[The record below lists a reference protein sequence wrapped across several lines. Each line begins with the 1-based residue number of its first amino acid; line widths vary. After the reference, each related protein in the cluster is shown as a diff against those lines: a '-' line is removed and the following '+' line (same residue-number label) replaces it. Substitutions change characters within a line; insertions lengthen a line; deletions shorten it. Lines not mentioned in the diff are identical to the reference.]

1 MHIKSTDPLFR
12 HMLFG
17 YEANYNTIK
26 NALLYKTVATDIPE
40 AIRIM
45 RSLLLLVV
53 TQRVVV
59 NPSRR
64 FGTINRSHLQ
74 GSINLIYIAAVALNH
89 ASR

>member
-1 MHIKSTDPLFR
+1 MAFGCEALYAILLKKS
-12 HMLFG
+12 
-17 YEANYNTIK
+17 
-26 NALLYKTVATDIPE
+26 LYKTVATEIPE
-40 AIRIM
+40 AIRKM
-45 RSLLLLVV
+45 RSVFLVV

-64 FGTINRSHLQ
+64 FGTTHWSHLQ